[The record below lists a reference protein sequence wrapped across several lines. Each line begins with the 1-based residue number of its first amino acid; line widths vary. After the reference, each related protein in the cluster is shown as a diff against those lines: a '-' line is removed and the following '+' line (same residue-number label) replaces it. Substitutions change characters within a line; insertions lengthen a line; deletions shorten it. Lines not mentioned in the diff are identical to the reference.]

1 MEKIICYSCSKQK
14 HKLEVKKSSILP
26 INLFMCET
34 CIENKFEPRWVIIL
48 AARQNE
54 DPSVVRDFIVK
65 RRYVG
70 KDISGSELIV

>member
-1 MEKIICYSCSKQK
+1 MICQSCGKNK
-14 HKLEVKKSSILP
+14 NDLTTKKSSLLSG
-26 INLFMCET
+26 INLFMCAT

-65 RRYVG
+65 KRYIG
-70 KDISGSELIV
+70 RDISGSELIV

>member
-1 MEKIICYSCSKQK
+1 MICQSCNKQK
-14 HKLEVKKSSILP
+14 NDLTTKKSSLLTG
-26 INLFMCET
+26 INLFMCIS
-34 CIENKFEPRWVIIL
+34 CIESKFEPRWVIIL

>member
-1 MEKIICYSCSKQK
+1 
-14 HKLEVKKSSILP
+14 
-26 INLFMCET
+26 MCTT

-65 RRYVG
+65 KRYIG
-70 KDISGSELIV
+70 RDISGSELIV

>member
-1 MEKIICYSCSKQK
+1 MICQSCNKQK
-14 HKLEVKKSSILP
+14 NDLTTKKSSLLTG

-65 RRYVG
+65 RRYIG
-70 KDISGSELIV
+70 KEISGSELIV